1 MLIKELM
8 TRDVITVSPDATL
21 KEVGKIFK
29 EKRISGVPVVD
40 DIGNIVGIITVTDI
54 LTIIRQIFQ
63 WQEVQRRTEGLNISE
78 FVGTEWL
85 NKKVSQVMKGNVY
98 TLDEDKNIHEVME
111 LMFKHEIHT
120 IPIMKDDKL
129 VGIIGKRDLV
139 FASF

>member
-40 DIGNIVGIITVTDI
+40 DMGNIVGIITVTDI

-98 TLDEDKNIHEVME
+98 TLEENKNIHEVME

-120 IPIMKDDKL
+120 IPIMKEDKL

>member
-1 MLIKELM
+1 MLVKELM
-8 TRDVITVSPDATL
+8 TKDVITVSPQTTL

-40 DIGNIVGIITVTDI
+40 DTGNIVGIVTVTDI
-54 LTIIRQIFQ
+54 LTIIRQIYQ

-78 FVGTEWL
+78 FVGSEWL

-98 TLDEDKNIHEVME
+98 TLDENKNIHEVME